1 MDRGGGPGACI
12 KTLEI
17 KNNITEEVPTSF
29 RCPRGMLEQARERLK
44 PSMIKL
50 PEALRLATQ
59 SIAEGDVSIFSE
71 ALSGLS
77 EESTA
82 TAINDGWLYR
92 RCHEL
97 FDYQQG
103 QLIRKSGK
111 GKSKAGEAPVIVMR
125 NGLPT
130 VAVSGNNYPLKDIVW
145 IMLHGEFFGEVL
157 NNDGDVMNIR
167 AENLILNPYERVIVK
182 IDWRISKLESEAL
195 RAGKLRALL
204 MQHRPHEMR
213 LSSALSGLLDKGE
226 AFHIV
231 LSDGS
236 GWRAVRRGIFASL
249 IEVVGDI
256 RRFVVSLS

>member
-1 MDRGGGPGACI
+1 MDRGGGPCACI
-12 KTLEI
+12 ETLEI
-17 KNNITEEVPTSF
+17 KNSITDEVPTSF

-97 FDYQQG
+97 FEYEQG
-103 QLIRKSGK
+103 KLIRKSGK

-125 NGLPT
+125 NGLPH
-130 VAVSGNNYPLKDIVW
+130 VAVSGNNYPLKDIIW

-157 NNDGDVMNIR
+157 NSDGDIMNNR
-167 AENLILNPYERVIVK
+167 PENLILNPYERIIVK
-182 IDWRISKLESEAL
+182 IDWYISKSESEAL
-195 RAGKLRALL
+195 RAGRLRALL
-204 MQHRPHEMR
+204 MHHRPHETR
-213 LSSALSGLLDKGE
+213 ISTALTGLLDRGE
-226 AFHIV
+226 AFHII

-236 GWRAVRRGIFASL
+236 GWRTVRRGIYASL
-249 IEVVGDI
+249 IDVTGDV